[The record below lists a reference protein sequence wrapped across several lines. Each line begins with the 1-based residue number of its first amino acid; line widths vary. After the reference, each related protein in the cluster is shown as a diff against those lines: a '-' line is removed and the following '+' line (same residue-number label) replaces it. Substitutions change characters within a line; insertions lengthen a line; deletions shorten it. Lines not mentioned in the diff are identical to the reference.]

1 MKKVQKGL
9 KVNILDREYMVACGE
24 DQRLDLVAAAGYLD
38 KKMRE
43 ISGRGKVIGLDRCA
57 IMAAL
62 NISHELLK
70 SQEELRSSTPDPK
83 LEERLEKLRK
93 QVAGAVEEFRQVSL

>member
-9 KVNILDREYMVACGE
+9 KVNIMEREYMVSCKE
-24 DQRLDLVAAAGYLD
+24 DQRMELLAAASYLD
-38 KKMRE
+38 DKMRE

-62 NISHELLK
+62 NISHEFLQLR
-70 SQEELRSSTPDPK
+70 EEGQQGALDPA
-83 LEERLEKLRK
+83 LEGRLRK
-93 QVAGAVEEFRQVSL
+93 LQQRVAGAVEELRQVTI